1 MKRLLVVDML
11 NMYFRAYIV
20 DPSLSTNGEPIGG
33 IKGTLKIIQKLVRE
47 TKPDEVI
54 ICWDGAGG
62 SNRRKI
68 VNKNYKEGRKPIRL
82 NREIRNLTEKQELQ
96 NKVWQQMRLGE
107 ILNET
112 PFIQL
117 MFDSIEADDIV
128 SFVVQNKRYAGWQKI
143 IVSSDKDF
151 FQLLDEETVL
161 YRPIQKEVLNKNM
174 VIERYGI
181 HPTNMALARAVVGD
195 KSDNLQGIQGIGLP
209 TVSKR
214 FPFLSEEQTYTI
226 EDLVEYGETVPSTA
240 KAYRS
245 VIEGRQ
251 LISENYKLM
260 QLYSPSISVQTV
272 HKINNILDSFPRHFN
287 KSAIRAMMLE
297 DGFGEINW
305 SDLFMVCNK
314 ISTEYRSQNVEEV

>member
-1 MKRLLVVDML
+1 MKRLLVIDML

-47 TKPDEVI
+47 TTPNEVV

-62 SNRRKI
+62 SRKRKS

-82 NREIRNLTEKQELQ
+82 NREIRNLTETQELQ
-96 NKVWQQMRLGE
+96 NKVWQQTRLGE

-117 MFDSIEADDIV
+117 MYEDIEADDII
-128 SFVVQNKRYAGWQKI
+128 SYAVQNKRYSGWQKI

-161 YRPIQKEVLNKNM
+161 YRPIQKEVLNKNL
-174 VIERYGI
+174 VVEKYGV
-181 HPTNMALARAVVGD
+181 HPVNMALARAVVGD
-195 KSDNLQGIQGIGLP
+195 KSDNLQGIQGVGLP

-214 FPFLSEEQTYTI
+214 FPFLSEEKTYTI
-226 EDLVEYGETVPSTA
+226 GDLIEYAESVPSKA
-240 KAYRS
+240 KAYQNI
-245 VIEGRQ
+245 IEGKELVQ
-251 LISENYKLM
+251 QNYKLM
-260 QLYSPSISVQTV
+260 QLYTPSVSVQTAY
-272 HKINNILDSFPRHFN
+272 KINNILDTFPRHFN
-287 KSAIRAMMLE
+287 KTAIRAMMLE

-305 SDLFMVCNK
+305 SDLFIICNK
-314 ISTEYRSQNVEEV
+314 ISIEYRS